1 MRSSIGSEVEVGGQS
16 AEDGVTNTAAD
27 EIQLVTGGREQR
39 ANLAEQRGLAVQFDG
54 GESQQLVGW
63 SDFGHVR

>member
-1 MRSSIGSEVEVGGQS
+1 VQDGICIRLYSE
-16 AEDGVTNTAAD
+16 EDFTARPAFTQP
-27 EIQLVTGGREQR
+27 EIQR